1 MNIYYTFT
9 LKIVISQCFKSMG
22 IIPLLFVLL
31 SGCKTKNESGKN
43 NASFEK
49 LTFEYTAVDTSAPFN
64 PWAKFSGDLDNDG
77 VEDII
82 IGGQK
87 GPLVWYKYPD
97 WSKYLIAEGGYNTVD
112 GEVGDL
118 DGDGDL
124 DVVMGGLFWYENNG
138 NILED
143 PAVPWKIHLIAD
155 HPTHDIEIADLD
167 GDGQMDV
174 ITRNQSEFNYKA
186 GNSIH
191 LWMNTGTE
199 NWTENI
205 LECPHGEGIVAG
217 DLDGD
222 GDMDIVTGG
231 IWFENHAPEWRKHHF
246 TNWHPN
252 ASAQI
257 ADINRDGRK
266 DIVLTPSELA
276 GSYHRISWLEGPAD
290 WELENWTEHLIF
302 DSIECV
308 IHSLAVG
315 DLNMDEAIDIVYAEM
330 HQGKD
335 PDEVVVLLNMENG
348 AQWDKKVL
356 SNKGSHGIRIAD
368 VNNDNLLDIFGA
380 NWSSEYQP
388 VELWINKFSKTD

>member
-1 MNIYYTFT
+1 
-9 LKIVISQCFKSMG
+9 
-22 IIPLLFVLL
+22 
-31 SGCKTKNESGKN
+31 
-43 NASFEK
+43 
-49 LTFEYTAVDTSAPFN
+49 
-64 PWAKFSGDLDNDG
+64 
-77 VEDII
+77 
-82 IGGQK
+82 
-87 GPLVWYKYPD
+87 
-97 WSKYLIAEGGYNTVD
+97 
-112 GEVGDL
+112 
-118 DGDGDL
+118 
-124 DVVMGGLFWYENNG
+124 
-138 NILED
+138 
-143 PAVPWKIHLIAD
+143 IAD

-167 GDGQMDV
+167 GDGRLDV
-174 ITRNQSEFNYKA
+174 ISRNQSEFGYEA
-186 GNSIH
+186 GNAIH

-199 NWTENI
+199 KWIEKV
-205 LECPHGEGIVAG
+205 LECPHGEGIVVS

-222 GDMDIVTGG
+222 GDPDIVTGG
-231 IWFENHAPEWRKHHF
+231 IWFENHTTEWREHHF
-246 TNWHPN
+246 TEWHLN
-252 ASAQI
+252 ASVQI